1 MRTQQR
7 GERAA
12 PTQNTQ
18 DTRVSHD
25 TGPHPCGPW
34 GQAEGTCPGRAFC
47 VPGLCFLR
55 YPHLKTHGH
64 VTALNQGYLANDV
77 YTTLASS
84 SHILS

>member
-1 MRTQQR
+1 MWALGTGR
-7 GERAA
+7 GHVPGSCFLRA
-12 PTQNTQ
+12 
-18 DTRVSHD
+18 
-25 TGPHPCGPW
+25 
-34 GQAEGTCPGRAFC
+34 
-47 VPGLCFLR
+47 GLCFLR